1 MGWGLCIHQDED
13 GFVQI
18 PDADFFT
25 DASDYEGIPPHA
37 YDLIYE
43 RMEEHRRDI
52 DMARDEGTL
61 ELARE
66 TAMDAFE
73 CAKSFDYEDDRH
85 KWRLHHRKMKELQEA
100 VAVQTQL
107 LNKNKPL
114 IEEIKETINLY
125 DMENADVI
133 KKLKSEIDE
142 LEKLYNAK
150 NDELQKILNPVVELE
165 EKMTKLSLPKETKR
179 KLQKIMLSEKEWAS
193 EQ

>member
-133 KKLKSEIDE
+133 KKLESEIYE

>member
-1 MGWGLCIHQDED
+1 MGWGLCIHQDEE

-66 TAMDAFE
+66 TAADAFD

-85 KWRLHHRKMKELQEA
+85 KWRLHHKKMTELQEA
-100 VAVQTQL
+100 VAVQTL
-107 LNKNKPL
+107 LINKNKPL
-114 IEEIKETINLY
+114 IEEVKEAINLY

-133 KKLKSEIDE
+133 KKLENEIDE
-142 LEKLYNAK
+142 LERMYNTK
-150 NDELQKILNPVVELE
+150 NDELEKILKPVVELE
-165 EKMTKLSLPKETKR
+165 EKMAKLSIPKEAKR
-179 KLQKIMLSEKEWAS
+179 KIQKIMLAEKEWAT